1 MQKSK
6 YFIRVMRPT
15 FARAI
20 LAIEAV
26 SEKAAIRTALEQ
38 AGRLTDD
45 EWKILEEE
53 PEPPVVEIAIAEEET
68 EGSDAEILAFLRDV
82 QHAYALL
89 QANLAEGAGAFIV
102 PDWLRRQPDLAI
114 ADITQDWDHSVSG
127 IHREGVEAFIA
138 WLARQT
144 GPTPLVSF
152 FAEREKRRGKAS
164 SPPTAD

>member
-6 YFIRVMRPT
+6 YYIRVMRPT

-20 LAIEAV
+20 LAIEAP
-26 SEKAAIRTALEQ
+26 SEKVAIRTALEQ
-38 AGRLTDD
+38 AARLTDD
-45 EWKILEEE
+45 EWKIHEKV
-53 PEPPVVEIAIAEEET
+53 PEPPVVEIALAEAET

-102 PDWLRRQPDLAI
+102 PDWLRHQPDLAI
-114 ADITQDWDHSVSG
+114 ADITQDWDHSLSG
-127 IHREGVEAFIA
+127 IHREGVEAFIT

-144 GPTPLVSF
+144 GPTHVASF
-152 FAEREKRRGKAS
+152 FAEREKRRGKPA